1 MAMVVEVM
9 ARAYARRPGAER
21 CPRDLWNA
29 RRASALWTSMNILL
43 TGATG
48 FIGSSVLPRLLDEG
62 HTVTALVR
70 DDEKA
75 AAVQSAGAT
84 ALVGDAGDAALVER
98 AARDSDGVIHLAS
111 SKDVDAVL
119 VPAVL
124 TALAGSGKPFV
135 HTGGIWTYGSND
147 DIAEDSP
154 AQPPALT
161 AWRGATEALVLDAEG
176 VRGMVVVPSI
186 VYGHGKGLPNLIAD
200 APRSDG
206 AVPALRLI
214 GDGSQH
220 WATVHVDDLAA
231 LYALALEH
239 GTAGSMYIGASGHNP
254 TVRELGEVAAEAA
267 GVAGGVVGEPF
278 DETASRLGEGLAEAL
293 LLDQQAAGTRAR
305 IDLGWEPNGPAL
317 TEELLVGSYAP
328 ARV

>member
-1 MAMVVEVM
+1 
-9 ARAYARRPGAER
+9 
-21 CPRDLWNA
+21 
-29 RRASALWTSMNILL
+29 MNILL

-75 AAVQSAGAT
+75 AAVQAAGAT
-84 ALVGDAGDAALVER
+84 PLVGDASDAGLVER
-98 AARDSDGVIHLAS
+98 AAGASDGVIHLAS
-111 SKDVDAVL
+111 SKEVDAVL

-124 TALAGSGKPFV
+124 AGLAGSGKPFV
-135 HTGGIWTYGSND
+135 HTGGIWTYGSSD

-154 AQPPALT
+154 VAPPSLT
-161 AWRGATEALVLDAEG
+161 AWRGAAEALVLGAGD
-176 VRGMVVVPSI
+176 VRGTVVVPSI
-186 VYGHGKGLPNLIAD
+186 VYGRGKGLPNVIVD
-200 APRSDG
+200 GPRNEG
-206 AVPALRLI
+206 AAAALHLI

-231 LYALALEH
+231 LYVLALEH
-239 GTAGSMYIGASGHNP
+239 GSAGEVYIGAGGHNP
-254 TVRELGEVAAEAA
+254 TVRELAEVAAEAA
-267 GVAGGVVGEPF
+267 GIAGGVVAESF
-278 DETASRLGEGLAEAL
+278 EETASRLGEGLTEAL
-293 LLDQQAAGTRAR
+293 LLDQQARGSKAR

>member
-1 MAMVVEVM
+1 
-9 ARAYARRPGAER
+9 
-21 CPRDLWNA
+21 
-29 RRASALWTSMNILL
+29 MNILL

-48 FIGSSVLPRLLDEG
+48 FIGSSVLPRLLAEG

-75 AAVQSAGAT
+75 AAVQTAGAT
-84 ALVGDAGDAALVER
+84 PLVGDATDTELVER
-98 AARDSDGVIHLAS
+98 AARESDGVIHLAS

-124 TALAGSGKPFV
+124 AGLAGSGKPFV
-135 HTGGIWTYGSND
+135 HTGGIWTYGNSD
-147 DIAEDSP
+147 DITEHSP
-154 AQPPALT
+154 VAPPALT
-161 AWRGATEALVLDAEG
+161 AWRAEGEALVLGAEG
-176 VRGMVVVPSI
+176 VRGTVVVPSI
-186 VYGHGKGLPNLIAD
+186 VYGHGKGLPNLIVD
-200 APRSDG
+200 APRG
-206 AVPALRLI
+206 EGTVPALRLI
-214 GDGSQH
+214 GDGTQH

-231 LYALALEH
+231 LYVLALEQ
-239 GTAGSMYIGASGHNP
+239 GTAGSVYIGASGHNP

-267 GVAGGVVGEPF
+267 GVAGGVVAESAE
-278 DETASRLGEGLAEAL
+278 ETAERLGAGLTEAL
-293 LLDQQAAGTRAR
+293 LLDQQATGSTAR